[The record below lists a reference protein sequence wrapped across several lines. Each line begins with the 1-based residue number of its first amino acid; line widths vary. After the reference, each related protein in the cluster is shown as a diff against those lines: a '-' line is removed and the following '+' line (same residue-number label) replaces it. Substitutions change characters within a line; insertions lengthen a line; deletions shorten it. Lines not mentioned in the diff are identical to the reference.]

1 MNLLNRPWQAAFLL
15 FLGVVLIYWL
25 GLPGGIL
32 FDDEPN
38 LWSNPRFIFTA
49 HNWENFVSA
58 IWSSQSGPT
67 GRPVSMLTFA
77 INQWF
82 SGLDDVTPYKITNI
96 IIHGF
101 STIAAFFLTRR
112 LLFLFQAKDQTNQN
126 NNNDTKLAFIIALI
140 WGLHPLQ
147 LTSVLYIV
155 QRMTSLAGLFSFIS
169 LLLYLRAREK
179 QIQGI
184 RFSSYFAPLCASLL
198 LMLAAILS
206 KESALVLGLYY
217 FLLEVWLLKFVGAS
231 TQQTQW
237 IKRGYAAIFG
247 IGLLLVVWKLWQN
260 PGFILGGYEIRH
272 FTPSERLLTQTRVL
286 LLYLNQLFLPTLSNL
301 SLYHDDFLISKSF
314 TEPVSTLF
322 CSLFWCVA
330 LMLVLIPSL
339 RQRFTLLSF
348 ALAWFMVGH
357 VLESTIWPLE
367 MVHEHRNYFP
377 SYGLIFCAVIGAQQ
391 FALRYQIRDQLQKTV
406 VIALIL
412 LFAGI
417 TAWRASL
424 WSNPTELAF
433 SELRNHPESSR
444 ANYEAG
450 RHLVNLYEQ
459 KKDVRFKAVAEEL
472 FLNSNKY
479 EQTGNNFALLG
490 LIYLAGV
497 DQLPPNDETLHLYQ
511 EKLASSVH
519 PIIMLGQLEK
529 LGEHQLA
536 GKTAL
541 TNQQYLQLLNAYLTN
556 PRINDEI
563 RGSVYVLFGHYFLMK
578 IKSMPDAEA
587 SFLKAKDY
595 TPHKTDKYIALAM
608 FYAMNK
614 NYPRTKEM
622 LALAKQQPDAWQY
635 RNKIDWS
642 SIDNEPK

>member
-15 FLGVVLIYWL
+15 FLGVVLIYWI
-25 GLPGGIL
+25 GLPGGML

-101 STIAAFFLTRR
+101 STLAAFFLAQR
-112 LLFLFQAKDQTNQN
+112 LLTLFENKYFFAQEEN
-126 NNNDTKLAFIIALI
+126 NNTKLAVIIALL

-169 LLLYLRAREK
+169 LLLYLKAREK
-179 QIQGI
+179 QNEGAK
-184 RFSSYFAPLCASLL
+184 FSSYFSPLCASLL

-217 FLLEVWLLKFVGAS
+217 FLLEVWLLKFAGA
-231 TQQTQW
+231 TIQQTQW
-237 IKRGYAAIFG
+237 IKRGYAAVFS
-247 IGLLLVVWKLWQN
+247 IGLILVVCKLWQN

-286 LLYLNQLFLPTLSNL
+286 VFYLSQLCLPILSNL
-301 SLYHDDFLISKSF
+301 SLYHDDFLTSKSF
-314 TEPVSTLF
+314 TDPLSTLF

-330 LMLVLIPSL
+330 LMLVFIPSL

-377 SYGLIFCAVIGAQQ
+377 SYGLIFSTVIGAQQ
-391 FALRYQIRDQLQKTV
+391 FALRYQIREQLQKTV
-406 VIALIL
+406 VIAFILI
-412 LFAGI
+412 FAGI

-444 ANYEAG
+444 ASYEAG
-450 RHLVNLYEQ
+450 RHLVGLYE
-459 KKDVRFKAVAEEL
+459 KEKDIRFKAGAEEL
-472 FLNSNKY
+472 FLNSNKH
-479 EQTGNNFALLG
+479 EKTGANFALLG

-497 DQLPPNDETLHLYQ
+497 DQQPPNDEVLHLYQ

-519 PIIMLGQLEK
+519 PTIMLGQLEK
-529 LGEHQLA
+529 LSEHQLE

-541 TNQQYLQLLNAYLTN
+541 TNQQYLQLLHAYLKN
-556 PRINDEI
+556 PHISDEI
-563 RGSVYVLFGHYFLMK
+563 RGSVYLLLGHYFLMK

-587 SFLKAKDY
+587 SFLKARDY

-614 NYPRTKEM
+614 DYSRTKEM

-642 SIDNEPK
+642 SIANEPK